1 MALTDLEIKEEET
14 AAASGTGK
22 KDETG
27 RGDRNKAV
35 DILTLRRT
43 AGEVKR
49 HKVIV
54 RVISVLVIILIALVA
69 LTYAIS
75 YFYDKFGSFTV
86 MVNKYDMINQGLT
99 LSETPGYDRTI
110 SVLNADIIYDMT
122 NISGEDLPDNVDKIN
137 GTHNGENFI
146 AYTFYLINSGNDTVA
161 YKGEMT
167 MGNITLV
174 LWQFIESYD
183 KVGYEINVADEA
195 RKPEQK
201 YTDDLYD
208 LAALNLLL
216 FRAYTKGGAKQAEVL
231 KSRSSRAAS
240 PKIVRRLDDINT
252 DEYDLAVGRETGEPY
267 MEEYTCPLELPADAD
282 EILAEIDRIIEI
294 ETEFFKAEEQKR
306 LEAEVIDLNTNFCIY
321 ITMIIITKQTVFRIS
336 KPV

>member
-1 MALTDLEIKEEET
+1 MALTDLETKEEET
-14 AAASGTGK
+14 AAAPGTGK

-27 RGDRNKAV
+27 REDRNKAV

-167 MGNITLV
+167 MGNITLGV
-174 LWQFIESYD
+174 
-183 KVGYEINVADEA
+183 DEA
-195 RKPEQK
+195 VRVAVYKNGEKTVYGKTKSNGGGKESDCDKEFEASTVVMTTRNDHFKPGAKDK
-201 YTDDLYD
+201 YTVVIWLEGNDPDCVDDII
-208 LAALNLLL
+208 
-216 FRAYTKGGAKQAEVL
+216 GGTMKFDMDF
-231 KSRSSRAAS
+231 
-240 PKIVRRLDDINT
+240 KIVENT
-252 DEYDLAVGRETGEPY
+252 
-267 MEEYTCPLELPADAD
+267 
-282 EILAEIDRIIEI
+282 
-294 ETEFFKAEEQKR
+294 
-306 LEAEVIDLNTNFCIY
+306 
-321 ITMIIITKQTVFRIS
+321 
-336 KPV
+336 